1 MNKTPTP
8 LLPAEFEKLTPGEK
22 LQYLSRLQKALAQA
36 TPDAP
41 IVDVPRPERTKDEA
55 PDKKDDEGSEQK

>member
-1 MNKTPTP
+1 MTKTPTP

-22 LQYLSRLQKALAQA
+22 LQYLSRLQKALAEA

-41 IVDVPRPERTKDEA
+41 IVDAPLPDRTKDEA
-55 PDKKDDEGSEQK
+55 PKKKDEGSHQK